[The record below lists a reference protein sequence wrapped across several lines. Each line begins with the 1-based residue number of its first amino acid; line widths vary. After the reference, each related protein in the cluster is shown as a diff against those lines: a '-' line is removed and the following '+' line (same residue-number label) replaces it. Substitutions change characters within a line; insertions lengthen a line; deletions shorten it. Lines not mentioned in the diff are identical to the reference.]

1 MPGPGRNR
9 RVGLAWPRLPAAA
22 EVAIV
27 AAGYAGYALVRL
39 AVRASRPA
47 AAAHAAGLWRAERW
61 LHLDIEPSLNHLAA
75 ARPVLAETAGYYYGL
90 AHFIVTPLVLAWL
103 WLRRPAA
110 FGPLR
115 SALVLAT
122 TAANVVFWTWPA
134 APPRFAVPGMTDVLV
149 RYRILGAGSPHGPDS
164 LVNLYAA
171 MPSLHVAWAA
181 WCAAAIVAATRGRWR
196 HLAWLYP
203 AATTVVVL
211 ATANH
216 FLADAAAG
224 LAITALGL
232 LAARAATRPDATGP
246 GPGGA
251 GPAAASPALGPG
263 AAPRHRRPAIWWR
276 RLARRWGWAAGGAA
290 AVLIALRAPAVAADV
305 RAALA
310 HGLRLP
316 WLGAAAAAEAVCVAG
331 LVMAQ
336 RQLLAAAGARLPA
349 RAVAAAVFASTGL
362 ARLLPAGP
370 AAAAAWQAGQ
380 YRRRDP
386 ASGTAGVWAV
396 LAGGVASTAAAL
408 AVLAAGA
415 AAAARWWLLAGGA
428 ATLAAVTAA
437 ALAARRAGAAARWLA
452 RHAGRS
458 RWRWRL
464 AAGLAGL
471 ARHRLGPRRGAA
483 VLAASGLSVLA
494 EAGLLAAAF
503 EVAGT
508 PVPWRGLLLACAA
521 GQLGA
526 RLVPLPGGLGGVEG
540 GVLGA
545 LALTGTHPAT
555 ALAAV
560 IVYRVAGYWAPGAA
574 GAITAAVLTRRHP
587 ARAARPVAP
596 LRPQAPPPPAPG
608 QPPTPRQAASAAGA
622 RAARPWPAPGRP
634 ARPGIKP
641 ARTHPRACP
650 ASRTPQTAKG
660 HTASARSPPGPGAT
674 GPAARHGCG
683 PAPLP
688 GSSRTSRRDGHR
700 PPTERREERNMS

>member
-1 MPGPGRNR
+1 MTEHTGECGRHRWCRCACRPGATRWAARCRHRPAAPSGPGLRRR

-22 EVAIV
+22 EVAII

-47 AAAHAAGLWRAERW
+47 AVAHAAGLWRAERW

-90 AHFIVTPLVLAWL
+90 AHFIITPLVLAWL

-122 TAANVVFWTWPA
+122 TAANLVFWTWPV
-134 APPRFAVPGMTDVLV
+134 APPRFAVPGMTDILA

-181 WCAAAIVAATRGRWR
+181 WCAAALVAATRGRWR

-203 AATTVVVL
+203 AATTLVVL

-224 LAITALGL
+224 LAVTALGL
-232 LAARAATRPDATGP
+232 LAARATTRPDAAEP

-263 AAPRHRRPAIWWR
+263 AVTRHRRPAGWWR
-276 RLARRWGWAAGGAA
+276 RLARRWGWAVTGAA
-290 AVLIALRAPAVAADV
+290 AVLIALRAPAVWADV

-316 WLGAAAAAEAVCVAG
+316 WPGAAVAAEAVCVAG

-336 RQLLAAAGARLPA
+336 RQLLAAAGARLPV
-349 RAVAAAVFASTGL
+349 RAVAIVVFASTGL

-415 AAAARWWLLAGGA
+415 AAAARWQLLAGGA
-428 ATLAAVTAA
+428 ATLAAVSAA
-437 ALAARRAGAAARWLA
+437 ALAARRAGVAARWLA

-458 RWRWRL
+458 RWR
-464 AAGLAGL
+464 
-471 ARHRLGPRRGAA
+471 
-483 VLAASGLSVLA
+483 
-494 EAGLLAAAF
+494 
-503 EVAGT
+503 
-508 PVPWRGLLLACAA
+508 
-521 GQLGA
+521 
-526 RLVPLPGGLGGVEG
+526 
-540 GVLGA
+540 
-545 LALTGTHPAT
+545 
-555 ALAAV
+555 
-560 IVYRVAGYWAPGAA
+560 
-574 GAITAAVLTRRHP
+574 
-587 ARAARPVAP
+587 
-596 LRPQAPPPPAPG
+596 
-608 QPPTPRQAASAAGA
+608 
-622 RAARPWPAPGRP
+622 
-634 ARPGIKP
+634 
-641 ARTHPRACP
+641 
-650 ASRTPQTAKG
+650 
-660 HTASARSPPGPGAT
+660 
-674 GPAARHGCG
+674 
-683 PAPLP
+683 
-688 GSSRTSRRDGHR
+688 
-700 PPTERREERNMS
+700 